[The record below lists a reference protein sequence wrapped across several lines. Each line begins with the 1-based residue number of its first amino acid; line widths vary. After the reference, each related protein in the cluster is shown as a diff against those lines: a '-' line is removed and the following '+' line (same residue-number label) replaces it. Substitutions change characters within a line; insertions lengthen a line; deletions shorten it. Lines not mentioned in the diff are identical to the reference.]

1 MKGHSIQIPLI
12 SNTFNFVFNYN
23 SKESITQF
31 QRRKEESLKKNPKKR
46 ESKKNIKK
54 RNKRKGWKNNN

>member
-12 SNTFNFVFNYN
+12 SNTLNFVFNYN

-31 QRRKEESLKKNPKKR
+31 QRRVFQKKKSKEE
-46 ESKKNIKK
+46 
-54 RNKRKGWKNNN
+54 RKQKEHKEEG

>member
-31 QRRKEESLKKNPKKR
+31 QRRKEESLKKK
-46 ESKKNIKK
+46 SKEE
-54 RNKRKGWKNNN
+54 RKQKEHKEEE